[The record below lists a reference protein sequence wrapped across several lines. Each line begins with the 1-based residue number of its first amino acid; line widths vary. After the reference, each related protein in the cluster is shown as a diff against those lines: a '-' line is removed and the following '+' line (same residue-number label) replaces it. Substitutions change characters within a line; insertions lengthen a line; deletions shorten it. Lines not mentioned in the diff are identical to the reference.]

1 MGTINEETGKR
12 LRHARVAAKMSCP
25 ALAKK
30 VGLSADIIYQLETG
44 KRCLKANEAEKMAE
58 ILGVTASWIAQ
69 GVFPR
74 IPAAGN
80 GTAHHDRGEAGP
92 ELVASTPAAGSTP
105 APPEPTMPGKAEEPA
120 TSLAASLAP
129 VPAESPKPASPE
141 GNATPAPSE
150 SAVPGSAEEPAA
162 PLAASL
168 APVPAE
174 SPKPAPPEGNAA
186 PTPPQSTVPGRAEG
200 PSVPLAVNLES
211 VPVEAPKIAKPEA
224 SPEPAPADDHQPTPP
239 KDVKA
244 TLRRILIGV
253 LPPFIVTLLRSERRR
268 LRTWITCF
276 CLCGVVFLLYPVVP
290 LRWHALGVAVCGF
303 FVLQMSLRL
312 SALDMEARRARP
324 HDARG
329 SA

>member
-129 VPAESPKPASPE
+129 V
-141 GNATPAPSE
+141 
-150 SAVPGSAEEPAA
+150 
-162 PLAASL
+162 L
-168 APVPAE
+168 AE

-244 TLRRILIGV
+244 TLRRILTGV